1 MLSEHSSLTSPP
13 DPFHLPSSCLL
24 SLTRD
29 GDPDPG
35 SHSLKTQGHSRN
47 SGASPS
53 ATTRGCSAHGVEP
66 GLKPGAGTGSSLE
79 AWIPLGPWAPTQRH
93 SRRSTTLDGL
103 PCAIP
108 VLPQCPAEFLVRVS
122 QTVMF
127 PQSQSPH
134 DLPFPQ
140 SSSFRPYAFRTA
152 GERSFLNSNF
162 PATSKCR
169 ASECFQDSLPSRT
182 PWPPAGRGFP
192 APLPRAKESKWTN
205 KSKRWIFR
213 MHPITPNNQDAYVV
227 FAIYN
232 WHLPRALPATAQQ
245 AICHL
250 PLWVLAAPLQLL
262 TFSTPRGSSGCS
274 EALCAPGSLVGQVFR
289 SLDIFRNWFHDSN
302 PSVQS
307 LGHVQLCG
315 PMDCSMPG
323 LPVHHQLPEPTQTHV
338 HWVNNAMQPSHPLSS
353 PSSPTFNLSQH
364 QGLFQWVSS

>member
-1 MLSEHSSLTSPP
+1 MSFYLEIYRHTTHRHSHLWFITLSLIYLLNKSLLFFKFPKNKKKKIKVSIHSRDPDLQQNMLSEHSSLTSPP

-103 PCAIP
+103 HS
-108 VLPQCPAEFLVRVS
+108 VLQNSWWEWAK
-122 QTVMF
+122 
-127 PQSQSPH
+127 QSCFH
-134 DLPFPQ
+134 RAKAHMDLPFPQ

-250 PLWVLAAPLQLL
+250 PLWV
-262 TFSTPRGSSGCS
+262 
-274 EALCAPGSLVGQVFR
+274 
-289 SLDIFRNWFHDSN
+289 
-302 PSVQS
+302 
-307 LGHVQLCG
+307 
-315 PMDCSMPG
+315 
-323 LPVHHQLPEPTQTHV
+323 
-338 HWVNNAMQPSHPLSS
+338 
-353 PSSPTFNLSQH
+353 
-364 QGLFQWVSS
+364 